1 MIFSRQIKN
10 NTLYYCFL
18 KGVLYIIQNI
28 PESYAKYVLIRYE
41 NQFDFDYLFF
51 SAKHFIAILPF
62 AYLGFMSLMSLLA
75 QYSVGAWLVYNKVE
89 KKESEIDE
97 LKEGDF
103 QF

>member
-1 MIFSRQIKN
+1 MYSSGMKTSSTSITF
-10 NTLYYCFL
+10 
-18 KGVLYIIQNI
+18 
-28 PESYAKYVLIRYE
+28 
-41 NQFDFDYLFF
+41 FF